1 MAIIKG
7 MTRVHEVLQSMMLI
21 YDVKMDINA
30 KDGFGVD
37 VKFSIQYMVVLWWGV
52 VGSDDGLLLDG

>member
-21 YDVKMDINA
+21 KMDIIA